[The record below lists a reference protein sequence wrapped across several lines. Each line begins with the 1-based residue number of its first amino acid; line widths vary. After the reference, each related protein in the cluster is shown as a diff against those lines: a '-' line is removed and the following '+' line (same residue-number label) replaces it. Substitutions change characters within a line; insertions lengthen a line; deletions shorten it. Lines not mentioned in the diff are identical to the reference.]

1 MQKTVALLAINKAI
15 HRKTKA
21 KQKHQKR
28 LKTLRAKRGIQ
39 PLPLLKS
46 PLDGIEKTFSAWI

>member
-39 PLPLLKS
+39 PFPIL
-46 PLDGIEKTFSAWI
+46 TTR